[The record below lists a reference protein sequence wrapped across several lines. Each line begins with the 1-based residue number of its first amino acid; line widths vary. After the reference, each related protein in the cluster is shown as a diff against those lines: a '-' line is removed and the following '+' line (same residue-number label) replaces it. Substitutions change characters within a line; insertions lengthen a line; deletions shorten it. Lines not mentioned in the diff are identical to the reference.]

1 MDKISLDQVEKECSK
16 NGLRFTSSRQE
27 IMSVLVNSRKP
38 KSAYQILEKIQKNSS
53 SAKPAT
59 VYRGLDFLCKH
70 GFAHRIE
77 SNNAYVACASSS
89 DCTSAQF
96 LICESCDRTVEFH
109 SHKFSNEISEHAKKE
124 DFIITHKMLEIK
136 GICRECT

>member
-1 MDKISLDQVEKECSK
+1 MGSLS
-16 NGLRFTSSRQE
+16 F
-27 IMSVLVNSRKP
+27 IP
-38 KSAYQILEKIQKNSS
+38 KIQKNSP

-89 DCTSAQF
+89 DCNSAQF
-96 LICESCDRTVEFH
+96 LICESCDKTFEFH
-109 SHKFSNEISEHAKKE
+109 SHKFSNEISDHAKKE
-124 DFIITHKMLEIK
+124 DFTITHKMLEIK
-136 GICRECT
+136 GICRECR

>member
-1 MDKISLDQVEKECSK
+1 MDKISLDQVEKACSQ
-16 NGLRFTSSRQE
+16 NGLRFTLSRQE

-38 KSAYQILEKIQKNSS
+38 KSAYQILEKIQKNSP

-124 DFIITHKMLEIK
+124 DCIITHKMLEIK

>member
-1 MDKISLDQVEKECSK
+1 MDKISLDQVEKVCTQ
-16 NGLRFTSSRQE
+16 NGLRFTSSRQK
-27 IMSVLVNSRKP
+27 IMSVLIDSRKP
-38 KSAYQILEKIQKNSS
+38 KSAYQILEKIQKNSP

-77 SNNAYVACASSS
+77 LNNAYVACASSS
-89 DCTSAQF
+89 DCSAQF

-109 SHKFSNEISEHAKKE
+109 SHKFSNEISDHAKKE
-124 DFIITHKMLEIK
+124 DFTITHKMLEIK
-136 GICRECT
+136 GICRECR